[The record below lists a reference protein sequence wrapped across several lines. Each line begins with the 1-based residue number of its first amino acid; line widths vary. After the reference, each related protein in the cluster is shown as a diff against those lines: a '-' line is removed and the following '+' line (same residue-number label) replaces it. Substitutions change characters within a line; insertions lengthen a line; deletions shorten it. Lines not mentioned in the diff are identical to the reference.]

1 MQRGEGTCPD
11 SPTVFLIDMG
21 LKFMASSSKSTV
33 EGGKGERIEKERESL
48 FGPTPYQT
56 HPNCFEVCQPSSQV
70 IVMVTSWSGNTKLEN
85 WVLAL
90 ALPRVPNDFE
100 QKDPPWSSGSA
111 RGLVSGQ
118 Y

>member
-11 SPTVFLIDMG
+11 SPTAFLIDVG

-48 FGPTPYQT
+48 FGPTLYQT
-56 HPNCFEVCQPSSQV
+56 QPNCFEVCQPSSQV
-70 IVMVTSWSGNTKLEN
+70 IVMVASRSGDTRLED

-90 ALPRVPNDFE
+90 ALPHVPNDFE
-100 QKDPPWSSGSA
+100 QKDSPLLLRFCKEG
-111 RGLVSGQ
+111 
-118 Y
+118 